1 MIVVLK
7 FDDPCKGQLTIPSDF
22 LCVKEFKD
30 SFQVMLKINS
40 NYHNFYHVKQ
50 FEVMP

>member
-1 MIVVLK
+1 MIVILK
-7 FDDPCKGQLTIPSDF
+7 FDDPCKGQLNIPSDF

-30 SFQVMLKINS
+30 CYQVMVKINS
-40 NYHNFYHVKQ
+40 NYQNFYHVKQ